1 MVQAAEILPPP
12 STIMKELGWNGSYL
26 DLSYDA
32 RIDLKQ
38 TYAIDKKSIRRFLD
52 ARMLHDSIENEDAV
66 IYLTNAIPAGYG
78 IYSATFIFC

>member
-1 MVQAAEILPPP
+1 M
-12 STIMKELGWNGSYL
+12 MKELGWSGTYW

-52 ARMLHDSIENEDAV
+52 ARIHHDFIKNEDTV
-66 IYLTNAIPAGYG
+66 IYLTNAIPGGYG
-78 IYSATFIFC
+78 IYSTTFIFCY